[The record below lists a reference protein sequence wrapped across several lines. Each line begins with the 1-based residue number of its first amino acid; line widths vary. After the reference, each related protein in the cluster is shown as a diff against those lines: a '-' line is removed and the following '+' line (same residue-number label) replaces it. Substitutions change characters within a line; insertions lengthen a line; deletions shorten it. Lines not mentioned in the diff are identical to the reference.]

1 MSSVTPS
8 TSSIAPLK
16 KVHIVSLGCP
26 KNLVDSEIMLGQ
38 MMKDGYTVTDDA
50 SEAETI
56 VVNTCG
62 FIETAKQE
70 SIDKILEMSGHKQ
83 TGKAKTVVVAG
94 CLTQR
99 YKDDLV
105 EGLP

>member
-1 MSSVTPS
+1 MQTTAV
-8 TSSIAPLK
+8 PLK

-38 MMKDGYTVTDDA
+38 MMKDGYTVTDNA

-70 SIDKILEMSGHKQ
+70 SIDKILE
-83 TGKAKTVVVAG
+83 TGAG
-94 CLTQR
+94 
-99 YKDDLV
+99 
-105 EGLP
+105 G